1 MIRTVIKYTDNK
13 ILLNDAEVFETSKEL
28 FSGMYDLE
36 LDKYQDF
43 ANFIALKEPNV
54 FDLMPSNELINVEE
68 YINKFL
74 SDEYYNICKKSNILI
89 KSGILLY
96 GKQGIGKSNYI
107 NWLIKKVIKEKK
119 ACVFNINSYLKLHRV
134 IPKIKE
140 LRQLQNNL
148 FVIVLEEMDE
158 IISKDGAESVLKNF
172 MDGIDSIENCLFIA
186 STNYIELIPK
196 SLTER
201 PSRFKKVL
209 EIKQSE
215 NTELVKKWLEK
226 TYNCFIDDLTEK
238 DYEHL
243 HEKCLNKTIDE
254 IKHILIDYKMEITT
268 LQKPRKLGFGQKN

>member
-13 ILLNDAEVFETSKEL
+13 ILLNDAEVFETSKKL
-28 FSGMYDLE
+28 FSGMYDVE
-36 LDKYQDF
+36 LDRYGEF
-43 ANFIALKEPNV
+43 ANFVALKTPSV

-68 YINKFL
+68 YANKFL
-74 SDEYYNICKKSNILI
+74 SNEYYDICKKANILL

-107 NWLIKKVIKEKK
+107 NYLIKKTIKEKE
-119 ACVFNINSYLKLHRV
+119 ACVFNFNNYNKLAV
-134 IPKIKE
+134 TITKIKE
-140 LRQLQNNL
+140 LREIQDNL

-158 IISKDGAESVLKNF
+158 LIRRDGAESTLKNF
-172 MDGIDSIENCLFIA
+172 MDGIDSIENCLFLA

-215 NTELVKKWLEK
+215 DIEAVKKWLEK
-226 TYNCFIDDLTEK
+226 TYDSFIDNLSEK

-243 HEKCLNKTIDE
+243 HDKCLNKTIDE
-254 IKHILIDYKMEITT
+254 IKHVLVDYKMEITT
-268 LQKPRKLGFGQKN
+268 LQKPKKLGFK